1 MEIYSEMYGKPS
13 HADSM
18 ILPLAIVHFD
28 TAVLFCV
35 TGAIWFLQE
44 ALGVGVDGIFWSQT
58 ESELRA
64 NNNKETALNIIDGR
78 IAYHRRRVMENSS
91 QEVFLQGWLNR
102 ANDLR
107 EFITELQR
115 KTELN
120 SAKGLSVILS
130 RDRIC
135 F

>member
-1 MEIYSEMYGKPS
+1 MEIYSKMYGKPS

-28 TAVLFCV
+28 TAVLFGV
-35 TGAIWFLQE
+35 TGAILFLQE
-44 ALGVGVDGIFWSQT
+44 ALGVGVNGIFGLQT
-58 ESELRA
+58 ESGLRA
-64 NNNKETALNIIDGR
+64 NNNKETALNIIHGR
-78 IAYHRRRVMENSS
+78 IAYHRRRVRENSS

-107 EFITELQR
+107 KFITELYR

-120 SAKGLSVILS
+120 SEKGLSVILS

>member
-1 MEIYSEMYGKPS
+1 MEIYSERYGKRS
-13 HADSM
+13 QADSM
-18 ILPLAIVHFD
+18 IFPLAIVHFD
-28 TAVLFCV
+28 TAVLFGV

-44 ALGVGVDGIFWSQT
+44 ALGVGVDGIFGSQT

-107 EFITELQR
+107 EFITEL
-115 KTELN
+115 
-120 SAKGLSVILS
+120 
-130 RDRIC
+130 
-135 F
+135 